1 MLQCE
6 EWGIS
11 LNIKNKINSIN
22 FKTLSYLIIF
32 SISILL
38 ALWFFQIIFLNISY
52 ERYQIKNINKI
63 SKKILKEDYN
73 VIDKL
78 DDIAYEYSVCIEYV
92 SNINDNASFN
102 TKNPGCIFNSNDNK
116 ISKYKY
122 KLINSSKN
130 ICTVKLINPT
140 NDARGLLSSIKVSNG
155 IIFVYTD
162 LEDVGTT
169 TEVLKNQLI
178 YITLIAI
185 LIASIIATY
194 LSRRLTDPIVEITK
208 KAKMLG
214 VNKNITFYKNGIKEI
229 DDLAET
235 LNYAQKE
242 LSKTDELRRD
252 LMANVS
258 HDLKT
263 PLTMIKAYSEMVRD
277 ISYKDDVKRN
287 GHLNII
293 ISETDRLNTLINDIL
308 LLSKAE
314 ANVEELNIESFNL
327 VDEINTIINRYEIIK
342 ETEHYNIIYSGPKKA
357 IIKGDKKRIDQVIY
371 NLINNAINYTGKDKT
386 VKVKVESNK
395 DKYVVKIIDSGKGI
409 KKEDIK
415 YIWNRYYKNEKNHKR
430 NVVGTGLGLS
440 IVKSILEEH
449 NFNYGVE
456 SKIDKGTTFYFE
468 IDKDK

>member
-130 ICTVKLINPT
+130 IGTVKLINPT

-162 LEDVGTT
+162 FEDVGTT
-169 TEVLKNQLI
+169 T
-178 YITLIAI
+178 
-185 LIASIIATY
+185 
-194 LSRRLTDPIVEITK
+194 
-208 KAKMLG
+208 
-214 VNKNITFYKNGIKEI
+214 
-229 DDLAET
+229 
-235 LNYAQKE
+235 
-242 LSKTDELRRD
+242 
-252 LMANVS
+252 
-258 HDLKT
+258 
-263 PLTMIKAYSEMVRD
+263 
-277 ISYKDDVKRN
+277 
-287 GHLNII
+287 
-293 ISETDRLNTLINDIL
+293 
-308 LLSKAE
+308 
-314 ANVEELNIESFNL
+314 
-327 VDEINTIINRYEIIK
+327 
-342 ETEHYNIIYSGPKKA
+342 
-357 IIKGDKKRIDQVIY
+357 
-371 NLINNAINYTGKDKT
+371 
-386 VKVKVESNK
+386 
-395 DKYVVKIIDSGKGI
+395 
-409 KKEDIK
+409 
-415 YIWNRYYKNEKNHKR
+415 
-430 NVVGTGLGLS
+430 
-440 IVKSILEEH
+440 
-449 NFNYGVE
+449 
-456 SKIDKGTTFYFE
+456 
-468 IDKDK
+468 